1 MACGSMPLKPVYP
14 LSYNRAGGGLRP
26 LDPRRPRGKQLP
38 DSGERKSPQR
48 RGLVQARV
56 SARELAAWRSKAAA
70 AGVSSSALLRQAM
83 ARTGAWTPSA
93 SEVERARRREVER
106 ARTRELVRIG
116 NNLNQIARWANRHK
130 SAADAGEVSLR
141 LAAIELALRGLT
153 PPAG

>member
-1 MACGSMPLKPVYP
+1 MRL
-14 LSYNRAGGGLRP
+14 AGGSAP
-26 LDPRRPRGKQLP
+26 STPDDPGEDEVP
-38 DSGERKSPQR
+38 DSGERKSPRR

-56 SARELAAWRSKAAA
+56 SPRELAAWRSKAAA

-93 SEVERARRREVER
+93 NEVERARRRAVER
-106 ARTRELVRIG
+106 ERTRELVRIG

-141 LAAIELALRGLT
+141 LAAIELALRALA

>member
-1 MACGSMPLKPVYP
+1 M
-14 LSYNRAGGGLRP
+14 
-26 LDPRRPRGKQLP
+26 P
-38 DSGERKSPQR
+38 DSGERKSPRR

-70 AGVSSSALLRQAM
+70 AGVSSSVLLRQAM

-106 ARTRELVRIG
+106 ERTRELVRIG

-141 LAAIELALRGLT
+141 LAAIELVLRALA